1 MGFTACFLRSKII
14 EKREIFARQLSEI
27 IGEIHSKLSG
37 GREQIVIQYEP
48 DVSIEDFEQKM
59 KDSQEEI
66 SVPKLLR

>member
-1 MGFTACFLRSKII
+1 MFPTEARII

-48 DVSIEDFEQKM
+48 DVSIEDFEQ
-59 KDSQEEI
+59 
-66 SVPKLLR
+66 R